1 MQIFTSF
8 SFSVPP
14 STKSLSNKFDANR
27 PAKTT
32 TADEFVE
39 SATPH
44 SDIPPSTHEREL
56 HELVRTRR
64 RAHFVSHPNPPSAPA
79 PKLPAVTRR
88 AQSSH
93 RAPTPRRP
101 QKWTQRSHIAP
112 RPPSSQQ
119 PLHPPHTRRRACS
132 RAHPHPTA
140 PPPLAHR
147 AGRRPAL
154 GQPARPQREARGRRP
169 SHAASRSGHHS
180 KLLSLEPSAPL
191 RAFFRSSGPAARIH
205 KSPPI

>member
-101 QKWTQRSHIAP
+101 QKSLNVPTSHPAHP
-112 RPPSSQQ
+112 PPSSLFT
-119 PLHPPHTRRRACS
+119 PLTPDVERAHARIRTPPHLPRWR
-132 RAHPHPTA
+132 TA
-140 PPPLAHR
+140 LAEGQRLGSPLARSAKREDGGR
-147 AGRRPAL
+147 ATPPRV
-154 GQPARPQREARGRRP
+154 RGTIP
-169 SHAASRSGHHS
+169 SS
-180 KLLSLEPSAPL
+180 
-191 RAFFRSSGPAARIH
+191 
-205 KSPPI
+205 